1 MMLAEISTSSQ
12 LLDICE
18 QIKLLQEQVESA
30 TFEPWE
36 SIADAKSRPKQET
49 VDEIDT
55 VGSLMESFSLSD
67 SGSSAGLN
75 DTEETVKDLKGHID
89 CLLDLVPALESPA
102 KDLTLEDKMYILSE
116 KNDMSAEARLFFAEI
131 ISRWPSTDELFAR
144 RLAEANWKRRER
156 LRAKLLEVQGRDR
169 EEEEEE
175 EEEAENEGPVISERS
190 RASPWALSSPTS
202 PSATNTSGLD
212 HTAPSETSLATSF
225 NEEDSNIIR
234 RRIPQLP
241 ENHEWGTAFR
251 CIVCGDTLRDV
262 DSPARWKYVAI
273 ILIRVTQLTELR
285 KHVFNDIQP
294 YICSYSECAN
304 GVNTF
309 VSQRAWVNHEFKIH
323 RIDKHWYCFY
333 CPGETFHSAGLCR
346 EHIQRTHE
354 GTDYQ
359 LLTQEQLDDLIYIAS
374 RVQSQ
379 PANKQE
385 CPFCLT
391 VVADTIPKFGAHVGQ
406 HMREIAI
413 AAIPFSAHNAVGDDF
428 ETRQDE
434 DSGVDE
440 TDSESDQLQMDQ
452 LSGLKRFDWMP
463 DETSIPTLQST
474 RAAYDFSRGSP
485 RCIGVP
491 ISRHRRCRVGISS
504 IHVGEFLEASKE
516 LQKSGKAELSHLEWL
531 ASLVLCHRWHQS
543 QASRIAHAWL
553 AELKSN
559 VVAES
564 QSNSRTSFTV
574 RFVEES

>member
-1 MMLAEISTSSQ
+1 
-12 LLDICE
+12 
-18 QIKLLQEQVESA
+18 VESA
-30 TFEPWE
+30 TFEPRE

-67 SGSSAGLN
+67 SGSSTVLN
-75 DTEETVKDLKGHID
+75 DTEETVKDLKRYID
-89 CLLDLVPALESPA
+89 CLLDLVPALENPA
-102 KDLTLEDKMYILSE
+102 KDITLEDKMYILSE

-131 ISRWPSTDELFAR
+131 ISRWPSTDELFAQ

-156 LRAKLLEVQGRDR
+156 LRAKLLQVQGSDR
-169 EEEEEE
+169 EEEE
-175 EEEAENEGPVISERS
+175 EEEAENKSPVISERS
-190 RASPWALSSPTS
+190 RASSWALSSPTS

-225 NEEDSNIIR
+225 NEGNSNIIR
-234 RRIPQLP
+234 RRVPQLP
-241 ENHEWGTAFR
+241 KNHEWGTAFR

-262 DSPARWKYVAI
+262 DNPARWKYVAI
-273 ILIRVTQLTELR
+273 ILIRVTPLTELR

-323 RIDKHWYCFY
+323 RVDKHWYCFY

-346 EHIQRTHE
+346 EHIQRTHQ
-354 GTDYQ
+354 GTDCQ
-359 LLTQEQLDDLIYIAS
+359 LLTQEQLDDLIYTAS

-406 HMREIAI
+406 HMQEIAI
-413 AAIPFSAHNAVGDDF
+413 AAIPFSAHNALGDDF
-428 ETRQDE
+428 ETRQDK

-440 TDSESDQLQMDQ
+440 TSSESDQHQIDQ
-452 LSGLKRFDWMP
+452 LSGLKRLDWML
-463 DETSIPTLQST
+463 DKTSIPTLRSA
-474 RAAYDFSRGSP
+474 RAAYDFSRSSP
-485 RCIGVP
+485 CCIGVT
-491 ISRHRRCRVGISS
+491 RTRYRRCRWRISS
-504 IHVGEFLEASKE
+504 THVGEFLEASKE

-531 ASLVLCHRWHQS
+531 ASLVLCPRFHQY
-543 QASRIAHAWL
+543 QASRIAHVWL

-559 VVAES
+559 AVAES
-564 QSNSRTSFTV
+564 QSNSRTSFTG